1 MKKVL
6 LTFCLLLLSFC
17 QQAFAMLSVSDQ
29 MLGAAQEY
37 GRSRAAMAVS
47 EMQKPWTVNET
58 LGTNVY
64 AEKENIIVYTPY
76 LIVAMD
82 AQNKAKAFEDIKL
95 EDSRALASGYEQELV
110 VGAVIDAPEKFLP
123 ENLQIALV
131 QGDKDLA
138 PYYRE
143 PVSAVSTEK
152 IIEKQPT
159 AQNQNI
165 LGLKNGAANSTAVLN
180 KEKAGSVPTQDKI
193 RVKMPVWNLQYYLYF
208 DLSQIN
214 TSLPVTLEISDK
226 LAGEREFRFHLANM
240 D

>member
-1 MKKVL
+1 MKTFIAACCLL
-6 LTFCLLLLSFC
+6 LTFC
-17 QQAFAMLSVSDQ
+17 QPAFAMLGISDQ
-29 MLGAAQEY
+29 MIGGAQEY
-37 GRSRAAMAVS
+37 GRSKIASPVN
-47 EMQKPWTVNET
+47 ELQKPWTVNEA
-58 LGTNVY
+58 LRENIY
-64 AEKENIIVYTPY
+64 ADVESIIVYTPY

-95 EDSRALASGYEQELV
+95 EDSRALASGYEQVLV